1 MDAIFTKTD
10 KDKAKV
16 KHNKLWFK
24 RATVD
29 FPLTDEQYEI
39 FKKGYAPD
47 WDCRFEPVY
56 MDGWFYIT
64 RSGFWLFKFKYEKKK
79 DGLWHITANYDT
91 RHTPGYS
98 VMLNVIGEGRF
109 ERPIFTERD
118 IKRYLK
124 ALKNTARI
132 PLAVDSKP
140 SKCEI
145 CHSKVKPVSIGEPT
159 PETWRKIE
167 RGQLIDYGCC
177 LSEDTP
183 EWACPT
189 CGQGYKDTHDEWNAN
204 MCDIIYSQRPKVCK
218 KCGGKVLEIV
228 YGYPSHETF
237 EMAKRGEVIL
247 GGCCIEE
254 DQPDMACRDCH
265 QGYKKF
271 IPDYMREDFFPDLLG
286 GYKDDE
292 ANGNGDEDAAMD
304 MLSDEFGALE
314 AKVMGAKGAMN
325 RGIPREEALKKYGLT
340 EQEYEDGYRLVFLNE
355 D

>member
-10 KDKAKV
+10 KDIAKV

-39 FKKGYAPD
+39 FKKGYSPD

-91 RHTPGYS
+91 RHTSGYS
-98 VMLNVIGEGRF
+98 VMLNVINEGYF

-124 ALKNTARI
+124 ALMNTVRI

-140 SKCEI
+140 SRCVI
-145 CHSKVKPVSIGEPT
+145 CHSKVKLIGEPT
-159 PETWRKIE
+159 SETRGKIG

-177 LSEDTP
+177 MGKDYP
-183 EWACPT
+183 DWACPT
-189 CGQGYKDTHDEWNAN
+189 CGQAYKDRHDEWNAN
-204 MCDIIYSQRPKVCK
+204 MRYIIYSQRPKVCK
-218 KCGGKVLEIV
+218 K
-228 YGYPSHETF
+228 
-237 EMAKRGEVIL
+237 
-247 GGCCIEE
+247 
-254 DQPDMACRDCH
+254 
-265 QGYKKF
+265 
-271 IPDYMREDFFPDLLG
+271 
-286 GYKDDE
+286 
-292 ANGNGDEDAAMD
+292 
-304 MLSDEFGALE
+304 
-314 AKVMGAKGAMN
+314 
-325 RGIPREEALKKYGLT
+325 
-340 EQEYEDGYRLVFLNE
+340 
-355 D
+355 